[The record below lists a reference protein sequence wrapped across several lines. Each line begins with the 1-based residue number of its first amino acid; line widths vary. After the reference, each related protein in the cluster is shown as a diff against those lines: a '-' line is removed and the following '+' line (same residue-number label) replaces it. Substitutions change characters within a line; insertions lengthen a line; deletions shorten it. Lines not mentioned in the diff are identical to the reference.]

1 MRFTIEIPDEELRKK
16 IKEVIAARLA
26 LSAYENYETRELKRM
41 YREVIK
47 EMIYEPALKAEIIN
61 STVNKAA
68 NQIRSKAIPILTQK
82 LMTTEEQED
91 SE

>member
-1 MRFTIEIPDEELRKK
+1 MRFTIEIPDEELREK

-26 LSAYENYETRELKRM
+26 RSAYENYETRELKLM
-41 YREVIK
+41 YRVVIK

-61 STVNKAA
+61 RTVNQAA
-68 NQIRSKAIPILTQK
+68 SQIRSKAIPILTQK
-82 LMTTEEQED
+82 LVATAEQED